1 MKTEKP
7 LSNDI
12 YMIARNMKLGKYK
25 ILPIIRNA
33 YSEVGMILK
42 ALRLN
47 GSKEIK

>member
-1 MKTEKP
+1 MRTDKP

-12 YMIARNMKLGKYK
+12 YMIGRLIKLNKYK
-25 ILPIIRNA
+25 IIPTIRNA

-47 GSKEIK
+47 GTAK